1 MESAQRGTLM
11 RKVGFLTIGQSPRPD
26 ILSTME
32 KYLPENVEIL
42 ERGAL
47 DGLDL
52 NGVKALEP
60 ENGEPVLVTTMND
73 GTSVLVTHQK
83 IVPLMKIGANAM
95 IDQGA
100 EIIVIL
106 CTGGFKEIQSDKA
119 LIVDAGSLLQGVVRS
134 LADGIKLGIV
144 YPSPQQVV
152 DGGAEEGEPWKECD
166 VVLTSAFP
174 YASPDV
180 RIQEWEQSA
189 KTLKDQHVDL
199 TFLNCMGMDLE
210 MKNVFQSVTG
220 KPVVLASS
228 VVARIVDEMVSGS
241 DIPAVRPKETSVAI

>member
-1 MESAQRGTLM
+1 M

-32 KYLPENVEIL
+32 KYLSENVEIL

-52 NGVKALEP
+52 KGVKALEP
-60 ENGEPVLVTTMND
+60 KNGEPILVTIMND
-73 GTSVLVTHQK
+73 GTSVIVTHQE
-83 IVPLMKIGANAM
+83 IVPLMKIEANAM

-134 LADGIKLGIV
+134 LAVGVKLGIV
-144 YPSPQQVV
+144 YPSAQQVL
-152 DGGAEEGEPWKECD
+152 DGGAEEGEPWKACD
-166 VVLTSAFP
+166 VVMASAFP
-174 YASPDV
+174 YAGPEV
-180 RIQEWEQSA
+180 KIQEWEHA
-189 KTLKDQHVDL
+189 AEGLKAQNVGL
-199 TFLNCMGMDLE
+199 TFLNCMGMDQE
-210 MKNVFQSVTG
+210 MKHVFQRVTG

-228 VVARIVDEMVSGS
+228 VVARIVDEMLSGGTIPTLRPQEVS
-241 DIPAVRPKETSVAI
+241 IAV